1 MVRMSNKQRALDY
14 VAPML
19 EEYEVAV
26 EQGFGVSGG
35 AGSGGYEPWSY
46 ERVEEEED
54 PINENSY

>member
-1 MVRMSNKQRALDY
+1 MSNKQRALDY